1 MDFSKLRHRVIF
13 LCPGDLSKN
22 SMGETVPGYVP
33 FKPSMPSSNDVYLTH
48 DTDGKAVIKR
58 RDGKAY
64 SYLDALH
71 DYSVAAFVSP
81 MSGREYEESQKLRA
95 ETTYKIVTRFFPG
108 ITPQMRI
115 LYDSRE
121 FEIVSQSSRC
131 VSIPNCRLWRRKR
144 DVKQRRTRKL
154 VTAMADDGTFGFE
167 ELQKA
172 FNRIEQKYP
181 NKTDA
186 MLMAMARVAA
196 NRTKSKTPVG
206 KTKKAQIHL
215 ANQKTEGVRQ
225 DKSRAYA
232 VGITVCA
239 SCRRRA

>member
-13 LCPGDLSKN
+13 LHPGDLRKN
-22 SMGETVPGYVP
+22 SMGETVPGYIP

-48 DTDGKAVIKR
+48 DTDGSAVLKR

-64 SYLDALH
+64 SSLDALH

-121 FEIVSQSSRC
+121 FEIVSVLDMNEQH
-131 VSIPNCRLWRRKR
+131 
-144 DVKQRRTRKL
+144 T
-154 VTAMADDGTFGFE
+154 
-167 ELQKA
+167 ELQ
-172 FNRIEQKYP
+172 I
-181 NKTDA
+181 
-186 MLMAMARVAA
+186 VAA
-196 NRTKSKTPVG
+196 EKGRKTAQNTEVG
-206 KTKKAQIHL
+206 D
-215 ANQKTEGVRQ
+215 G
-225 DKSRAYA
+225 D
-232 VGITVCA
+232 G
-239 SCRRRA
+239 